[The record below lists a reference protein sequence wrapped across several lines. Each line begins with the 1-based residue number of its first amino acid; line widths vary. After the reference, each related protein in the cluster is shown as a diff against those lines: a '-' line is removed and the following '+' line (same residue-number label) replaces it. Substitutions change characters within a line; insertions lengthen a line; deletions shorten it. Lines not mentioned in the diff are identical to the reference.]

1 MTRPPRR
8 LGLAPFGVAAL
19 VLLTG
24 SGGSCSEEQH
34 RETTPPP
41 GEVTIEEAE
50 LPPTDVRLLVITDLD
65 GYLEPCGCTSRPL
78 GGIDRM
84 SARVRSLSGEG
95 PPSALVAAGNLYF
108 HGAPHGAD
116 AERAAVQE
124 RMRAETLN
132 TILERIDLVAAAP
145 GPLDFGYG
153 TETFRALASEAGFP
167 LVAAGVTLASHQEA
181 APDGEPPSP
190 VLARTT
196 VRRVGEHQVGFLGLS
211 HLESA
216 DGSLPD
222 AITVDAALREAGRA
236 AVAELQAQDVDL
248 IVALVTA
255 DRRGARQVATGV
267 DGIDVVVHGG
277 LDEASVSPPS
287 TPGGA
292 ILVNAGRQGQG
303 LVVLDLRLGEGEGWT
318 DASVWTRRAR
328 RDHLAGRIESL
339 EARIAEWQGD
349 DSVAAADVARQR
361 GRLSEMQAELR
372 ALGAAPRV
380 SGKAFTARYEELPP
394 EAARDPAITEL
405 MAAHDRQGNARN
417 RELFADWTPEPAPEG
432 EPHYVG
438 SQACASCHGA
448 AVRWWRGH
456 AHGRA
461 YATLEDRHK
470 NFNLSCV
477 GCHVTG
483 YLQPGGSTVT
493 HVDRLQDVGCETC
506 HGPGSQHV
514 AAPTEAA
521 VNVRREAPESLCVR
535 CHNEEHS
542 DQFVYEGYRRS
553 LLVPGHGLPAGG

>member
-1 MTRPPRR
+1 MKRPKRR
-8 LGLAPFGVAAL
+8 LGFAPLGVAAL

-24 SGGSCSEEQH
+24 SGGSCSEEQ
-34 RETTPPP
+34 REPTTPAPP
-41 GEVTIEEAE
+41 PLAEAE
-50 LPPTDVRLLVITDLD
+50 LPPADVRLLVITDLD

-132 TILERIDLVAAAP
+132 TILERVDLTAAAP

-153 TETFRALASEAGFP
+153 TDTFRALAGEAGFP
-167 LVAAGVTLASHQEA
+167 LLAAGVTLATPA
-181 APDGEPPSP
+181 AEGEEDAAPSP
-190 VLARTT
+190 VLTATT
-196 VRRVGEHQVGFLGLS
+196 LRRIGSRQVGFVGLS
-211 HLESA
+211 QLESA

-222 AITVDAALREAGRA
+222 AVQIDAALREAGRA
-236 AVAELQAQDVDL
+236 AVAELRERGAELV
-248 IVALVTA
+248 VALVTA

-267 DGIDVVVHGG
+267 DGVDVVVHGG
-277 LDEASVSPPS
+277 VDEASVSPPS

-303 LVVLDLRLGEGEGWT
+303 LVVLDLRLGEGDGWT
-318 DASVWTRRAR
+318 DASVWTRRER
-328 RDHLAGRIESL
+328 RDHLQGRIESL
-339 EARIAEWQGD
+339 EARIAEWEGD
-349 DSVAAADVARQR
+349 DDVAEADVARQR
-361 GRLSEMQAELR
+361 RRLEEMRAELR
-372 ALGAAPRV
+372 SLSAAPTAE
-380 SGKAFTARYEELPP
+380 GKVFTARYEELPP
-394 EAARDPAITEL
+394 EAARDPAITRIMGE
-405 MAAHDRQGNARN
+405 HDRRVNDRN

-432 EPHYVG
+432 EPHYLG

-483 YLQPGGSTVT
+483 YLRPGGSTVT
-493 HVDRLQDVGCETC
+493 HVDRLQDVGCEVC

-514 AAPTEAA
+514 QNPTGAT
-521 VNVRREAPESLCVR
+521 VNVAREVPESLCVR

-542 DQFVYEGYRRS
+542 DQFVYESYRQS
-553 LLVPGHGLPAGG
+553 LLVPGHGRPSGG